1 MLTIADIEFISKLL
15 IEKETFTRKAEEMK
29 DFMKEFTKEIFE
41 DKADKLYEDFLRER
55 VSEKDTILR
64 LRAKLL
70 DMKEEL
76 ILQNATAKL

>member
-1 MLTIADIEFISKLL
+1 MLTIADIEFISTLL
-15 IEKETFTRKAEEMK
+15 IEKENFTRKAEEMK

-55 VSEKDTILR
+55 VSEKDIILR